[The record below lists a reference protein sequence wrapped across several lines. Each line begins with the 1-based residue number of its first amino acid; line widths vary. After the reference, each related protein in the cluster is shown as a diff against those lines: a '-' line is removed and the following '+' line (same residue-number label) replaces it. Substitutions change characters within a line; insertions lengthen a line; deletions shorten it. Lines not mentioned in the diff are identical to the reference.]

1 MRLQSKQLGAK
12 REMSQILDKAEVLE
26 RLSGLTTETYSAGE
40 TVLATGTSTGKL
52 LILKEGLVEVV
63 KDGVQI
69 EQVDEPGK
77 LFGELS
83 VLLGNPHGADV
94 RTLEPTTFY
103 VTRAST
109 FLHVD
114 PMAALYVA
122 MVLAERVDATN
133 RALVELSKQLEDPS
147 ESRGAIAET
156 LETIARAIQYGGPA
170 F

>member
-1 MRLQSKQLGAK
+1 MPK
-12 REMSQILDKAEVLE
+12 ILDKAEVLE
-26 RLSGLTTETYSAGE
+26 RLSGLPTETHSPGE
-40 TVLATGTSTGKL
+40 TVLATGASTGKL
-52 LILKEGLVEVV
+52 LILREGLVEVV

-83 VLLGNPHGADV
+83 ALLGKPHGADV
-94 RTLEPTTFY
+94 RTLERTTFY

-109 FLHVD
+109 FLQVD

-133 RALVELSKQLEDPS
+133 RALVELSKQLDDPS

-156 LETIARAIQYGGPA
+156 IDNIARAIHYGGPA

>member
-1 MRLQSKQLGAK
+1 MRLRSKQLGVK
-12 REMSQILDKAEVLE
+12 REMPQILDKAEVLE
-26 RLSGLTTETYSAGE
+26 RLSGLATETYSPGE

-69 EQVDEPGK
+69 EEVAEPGK

-94 RTLEPTTFY
+94 RTLERTTFY

-109 FLHVD
+109 FLKVD

-122 MVLAERVDATN
+122 MSLAERVDATN
-133 RALVELSKQLEDPS
+133 RALVKLSKQLDDPS

-156 LETIARAIQYGGPA
+156 IENIARAIHYGGPA